1 MAHWS
6 DQKDRGD
13 FIWLSVLAWCASRFG
28 RNFLKAICALVALF
42 FLLTAAEPR
51 RASRR
56 YLDKVLY
63 RPATIKDTLV
73 HFYTFALVSVDRL
86 MFLSGRGDNLT
97 LRLQGEE
104 IVHRFARQRR
114 GCILLVSHVGSF
126 DAMRVPAAE
135 DEEIP
140 IRILI
145 HKQHN
150 ADAMRVIEK
159 LNPKLAA
166 NTIDAGMPAT
176 QLVLTVGEALE
187 HGEMVGI
194 MADRASREESLVRTR
209 FLGEQADF
217 PRGPWLLALALK
229 APVILCFAV
238 YEGGSRYSVRCTLAD
253 DGSPA
258 RRREREGRLQQSLYR
273 YVSELETV
281 VRAHPYNWFNFY
293 DFWSNESPSHY

>member
-13 FIWLSVLAWCASRFG
+13 FMWLSLLAWCASRFG
-28 RNFLKAICALVALF
+28 RNFLRVICALVALF

-56 YLDKVLY
+56 YLDKVLN
-63 RPATIKDTLV
+63 RPATMKDTLV

-97 LRLQGEE
+97 LRLQGED
-104 IVHRFARQRR
+104 IVHRFARERR

-126 DAMRVPAAE
+126 DAMRVPAVEEE
-135 DEEIP
+135 DIP

-145 HKQHN
+145 HKKHN
-150 ADAMRVIEK
+150 PDAMRVIEK
-159 LNPKLAA
+159 LNPGLAA
-166 NTIDAGMPAT
+166 DAIDAGMPAT
-176 QLVLTVGEALE
+176 QLVLAVGDALE
-187 HGEMVGI
+187 QGEMVGI
-194 MADRASREESLVRTR
+194 MADRASRDESLVPAR
-209 FLGEQADF
+209 FLGGQADF

-238 YEGGSRYSVRCTLAD
+238 YEGKSRYSVRFTLVD

-258 RRREREGRLQQSLYR
+258 RRREREGRLQQGLYR
-273 YVSELETV
+273 YVSELEAV

-293 DFWSNESPSHY
+293 DFWSNQSSRHN